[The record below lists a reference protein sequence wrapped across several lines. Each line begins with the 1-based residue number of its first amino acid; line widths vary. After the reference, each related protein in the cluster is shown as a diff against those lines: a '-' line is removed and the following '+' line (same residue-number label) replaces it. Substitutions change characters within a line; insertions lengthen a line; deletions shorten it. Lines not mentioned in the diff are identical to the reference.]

1 MTPSYSFRT
10 AINGFHKE
18 DVVRYV
24 EYINAK
30 NANQAAQLKADLENA
45 EKELAELRELEGLQ
59 GRCQELEQENLELL
73 QQIEA
78 LRQELA
84 AEKEKKAQ
92 PLAHSEAELEA
103 YRRAER
109 VERQAKES
117 AQLLMQQANQVIS
130 NAESRVDDSAARIG
144 AISDRVMAELQQLQ
158 QAVVSSKA
166 SLQEASSALRGIKP
180 AE

>member
-10 AINGFHKE
+10 AINGFHRE

-30 NANQAAQLKADLENA
+30 NANQTAQLKADLENA
-45 EKELAELRELEGLQ
+45 ERELTELRELAGLQ
-59 GRCQELEQENLELL
+59 TRCQELEQENLELL
-73 QQIEA
+73 QQLEA

-84 AEKEKKAQ
+84 DQKKQQ
-92 PLAHSEAELEA
+92 PVAHSEAELEA

-109 VERQAKES
+109 VERQAKEG
-117 AQLLMQQANQVIS
+117 AQMLMQQAAMVLA
-130 NAESRVDDSAARIG
+130 NAENKVDDSAARIS
-144 AISDRVMAELQQLQ
+144 AISEQVMAQLQQLQ
-158 QAVVSSKA
+158 QAVAGGKVT
-166 SLQEASSALRGIKP
+166 LQEASSALRGIKP